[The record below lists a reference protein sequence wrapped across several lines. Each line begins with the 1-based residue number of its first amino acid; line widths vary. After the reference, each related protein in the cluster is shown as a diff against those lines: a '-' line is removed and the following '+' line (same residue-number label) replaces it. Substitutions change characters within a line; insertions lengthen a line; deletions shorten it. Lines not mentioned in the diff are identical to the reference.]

1 MYKEIIYKSEAS
13 LAVITLNKPDK
24 LNAYSPD
31 MGDEIIDA
39 YRKAA
44 LDSQIKSIAITG
56 NGRGFCAGADK
67 DYLINGK
74 VSKKGIKLGDD
85 EFIVSFA
92 KELADS
98 PKVLIAAING
108 LAVGIGVTMT
118 LPFDIRIASVNANFS
133 FPFTQLGI
141 LPGLGSS
148 HYLTNLVGL
157 SKAKELILTGANID
171 AKEAHFL
178 GLVNMLSSEEDL
190 LDDLV
195 AIAENIDKSTL
206 SVLSLAKES
215 LNFGYGVTVDE
226 AMNKERELINKISDI
241 S

>member
-13 LAVITLNKPDK
+13 LAVITLNKPDI

-85 EFIVSFA
+85 EVIVSFA

>member
-13 LAVITLNKPDK
+13 LAVITLNKPDI